1 MTGFS
6 RSPRILKGGI
16 VLMDRDSGSVI
27 RAIAMQYNPE
37 MLNRSVAMRGP
48 GEDGDRLEALRLSGP
63 PIETINLEAVLDATD
78 GLETGKRTASEIGV
92 AGDIAALETILYPSA
107 DAIEAQDAL
116 ASRGMIEVLP
126 VVGPLVLFVWGAKR
140 ILPVRITDFSVVEE
154 MFDPDLNP
162 IRARITLGMRA
173 LSVNDLPFASRGGGL
188 SMVQHR
194 LKETLAGRGTTGGLA
209 ALGTDSLG

>member
-1 MTGFS
+1 
-6 RSPRILKGGI
+6 
-16 VLMDRDSGSVI
+16 MDRDTGAVI
-27 RAIAMQYNPE
+27 RAIALQYNPE
-37 MLNRSVAMRGP
+37 MLNRSVAMRGA

-78 GLETGKRTASEIGV
+78 GLETKNATVKAIGI

-107 DAIEAQDAL
+107 DALAAQDAL
-116 ASRGMIEVLP
+116 AMRGMIEILP
-126 VVGPLVLFVWGAKR
+126 LVSPLVLFVWGAQR

-154 MFDPDLNP
+154 AFDPDLNP

-173 LSVNDLPFASRGGGL
+173 LSVIDLPFSSRGGGL

-194 LKETLAGRGTTGGLA
+194 LKETLAGQGTTGGLS
-209 ALGTDSLG
+209 ALGTDGLG